1 MKYGVGPQDAGQK
14 GSWKDVA
21 TLGAQM
27 LPGSD
32 IAREVG
38 ASDLEPTISED
49 IKNKRYMDA
58 LLKAI
63 STAGDVG
70 TGTGAIMMGT
80 GAGAVPGAAL
90 IGASQLAK
98 LAAKAARKK
107 PILYHTTDARKGIQG
122 ELKTGADLGFH
133 LGGNAEISRNAAIT
147 TRRNIKDLKTE
158 KFELDAKPEEILTL
172 KRRGGPF
179 EPDDFADEMLNEKFI
194 TKKEHSKLFDNILD
208 LEEKYGHGNKEYYQA
223 ANRMY
228 KKFLQEKNIKA
239 IKYFNEVDAGPN
251 KLFKDVMAKA
261 DIDDILGYTAIL
273 KGERHTHPRL
283 KDLDLTDTGIDVK
296 PADSYVIFDSSV
308 IKKVPEIPE
317 IAKDLN
323 TTEAITGYIIDP
335 VKLSR
340 NQLITKIGNN
350 KEIKTKTTNYLDEQG
365 YGDTIPVY
373 RIISV
378 QDETAGLPGRKKII
392 TKAEIEKESL
402 ISGSLTPEANLK
414 TIKFF
419 QDKGATQQQIVRYD
433 VPRDKIKLTMG
444 SVKSDITQNVNKKL
458 KQKGFGQEK
467 ISGVETITNPSKS
480 AKNLIDMQEEV
491 IADVSGLKQTVL
503 GSPRDL
509 VPIDV
514 NRILSGE
521 IKTLK
526 DFKNNLPSSFSYAS
540 QEDWNKLY
548 NKKISLDEFRKIEN
562 AKTKEA
568 FDKIIDFYGIKIKK
582 NQGGMIMRDPYK
594 REERFI

>member
-1 MKYGVGPQDAGQK
+1 MPTQKQLYRSMKYGVGSQDAGQK
-14 GSWKDVA
+14 GSLKDVA
-21 TLGAQM
+21 TFGAQM

-58 LLKAI
+58 LLKGI

-70 TGTGAIMMGT
+70 TGTGAVMMST

-98 LAAKAARKK
+98 LAAKIARK
-107 PILYHTTDARKGIQG
+107 
-122 ELKTGADLGFH
+122 
-133 LGGNAEISRNAAIT
+133 
-147 TRRNIKDLKTE
+147 
-158 KFELDAKPEEILTL
+158 
-172 KRRGGPF
+172 
-179 EPDDFADEMLNEKFI
+179 
-194 TKKEHSKLFDNILD
+194 TK
-208 LEEKYGHGNKEYYQA
+208 
-223 ANRMY
+223 
-228 KKFLQEKNIKA
+228 
-239 IKYFNEVDAGPN
+239 V
-251 KLFKDVMAKA
+251 
-261 DIDDILGYTAIL
+261 
-273 KGERHTHPRL
+273 
-283 KDLDLTDTGIDVK
+283 
-296 PADSYVIFDSSV
+296 
-308 IKKVPEIPE
+308 PE

-323 TTEAITGYIIDP
+323 TTEAITGYVIDP
-335 VKLSR
+335 VRLSR
-340 NQLITKIGNN
+340 NQLIAKIKNN
-350 KEIKTKTTNYLDEQG
+350 KEIKTKTTNYLNGQG

-373 RIISV
+373 RIIAV

-392 TKAEIEKESL
+392 TKAKIEKESL

-419 QDKGATQQQIVRYD
+419 QDKGATEQQIVRYD
-433 VPRDKIKLTMG
+433 VPRDKIKLAMG
-444 SVKSDITQNVNKKL
+444 SVKNDITQNVNKKL

-467 ISGVETITNPSKS
+467 ISGVEIVTNPSKS
-480 AKNLIDMQEEV
+480 AKNLINMQEEV

-503 GSPRDL
+503 GSPQDL

-521 IKTLK
+521 IKTFK
-526 DFKNNLPSSFSYAS
+526 DFKNNLTPSFSYAS
-540 QEDWNKLY
+540 QEDVNKLL
-548 NKKISLDEFRKIEN
+548 NKKISLNEFRRIEN
-562 AKTKEA
+562 NKTKEA
-568 FDKIIDFYGIKIKK
+568 FNKILDFYGIKINK